1 MAYLGLRSG
10 YPFLASYLK
19 AASVYLMQS
28 VGGMRIEDCCALGPK
43 VARTRGGLP
52 VIIPSAD
59 RVEIR
64 KGNRTMIRFWLTL
77 FGLYRVLE

>member
-1 MAYLGLRSG
+1 VIYLFVREVSRLGRKSGLA
-10 YPFLASYLK
+10 FTASYLK

-28 VGGMRIEDCCALGPK
+28 VGGMRVEDCCALGPK

-52 VIIPSAD
+52 VIIDSLD

-64 KGNRTMIRFWLTL
+64 KGNRTIIRF
-77 FGLYRVLE
+77 